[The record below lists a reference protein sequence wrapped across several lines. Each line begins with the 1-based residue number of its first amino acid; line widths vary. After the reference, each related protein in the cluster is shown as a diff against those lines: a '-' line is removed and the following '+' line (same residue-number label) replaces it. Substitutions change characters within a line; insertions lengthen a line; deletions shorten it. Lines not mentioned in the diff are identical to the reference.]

1 MWLAPLNFNY
11 YSYCLFY
18 DVLGLIKVSKNID
31 LKFMEN
37 SNLIFSENNSR
48 PGIIYRATELLH
60 SPLPLIGL
68 INKND

>member
-1 MWLAPLNFNY
+1 
-11 YSYCLFY
+11 
-18 DVLGLIKVSKNID
+18 VLGLIKVSKNIE
-31 LKFMEN
+31 LKFVEN
-37 SNLIFSENNSR
+37 LNLIFSENNSR